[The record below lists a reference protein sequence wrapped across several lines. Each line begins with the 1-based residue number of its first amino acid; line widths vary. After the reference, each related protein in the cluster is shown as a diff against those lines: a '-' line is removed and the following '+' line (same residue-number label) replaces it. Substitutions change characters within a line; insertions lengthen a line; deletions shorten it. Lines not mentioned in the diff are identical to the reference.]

1 MGSHRR
7 ENRLLRLDF
16 IIRLWDVE
24 AQVLIERSSQVVGGK
39 VSEAM
44 GKITRVEGRGRE

>member
-7 ENRLLRLDF
+7 ENRPLWLDF

-24 AQVLIERSSQVVGGK
+24 AQVLIERYSQVVGSK
-39 VSEAM
+39 VSEGI
-44 GKITRVEGRGRE
+44 GKITRVEGRGRD